1 MAYATMLF
9 SGIPGKKKVADSL
22 SQYIYCRMII
32 FLLSSL
38 YHVFTH
44 GTKVLGLSKKN
55 LPRRGRTPLIFHPI
69 IFLKFLSPLRKVL

>member
-44 GTKVLGLSKKN
+44 GKKVLGLSKKT
-55 LPRRGRTPLIFHPI
+55 LPGRGRTPLIFHPI
-69 IFLKFLSPLRKVL
+69 IFLKFPSPLRKVL

>member
-9 SGIPGKKKVADSL
+9 SGVPGKKKVADSL
-22 SQYIYCRMII
+22 SQYMYCRILI

-44 GTKVLGLSKKN
+44 GTKVLGLSKKK
-55 LPRRGRTPLIFHPI
+55 LTLEG
-69 IFLKFLSPLRKVL
+69 